1 MGNPMPKVD
10 SAFIGTSLAVMMLKV
25 TNSSLSDLMIQ
36 HRQNIL
42 PEL

>member
-1 MGNPMPKVD
+1 MPKVD
-10 SAFIGTSLAVMMLKV
+10 FALIGSSLAVTMLKV